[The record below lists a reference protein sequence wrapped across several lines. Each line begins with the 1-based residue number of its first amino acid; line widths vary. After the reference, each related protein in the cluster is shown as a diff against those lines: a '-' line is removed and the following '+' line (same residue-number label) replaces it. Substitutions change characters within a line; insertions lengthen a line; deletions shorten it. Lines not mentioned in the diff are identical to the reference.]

1 MQADAAA
8 VRNGPG
14 EGLPFR
20 LRGSVHTLVTLRLLE
35 PEDPQ
40 FVARLVEQIAYAPDF
55 YRDAPL
61 VLDVG
66 PVAARAP
73 IDLEAFCAALRAHR
87 LVPVGVQNASPPWL
101 EAARRAGL
109 AVFGEGGAAR
119 ETRARPQPR
128 QPRRGSGMV
137 VDRPVRGGEQVVA
150 AEGDLVVTAP
160 VGHGAEV
167 AAVGH
172 VHVYG
177 PLRGRA
183 FAGIEGDTSAMIF
196 VDRLHAELLCIA
208 GAYVVAEQID
218 PELVGCRVAVRL
230 AEGRLAIEP
239 LGRGS

>member
-1 MQADAAA
+1 VQADAAA
-8 VRNGPG
+8 VRNGAG
-14 EGLPFR
+14 GGLPFQI
-20 LRGSVHTLVTLRLLE
+20 RGSVHTLVTLRLLE
-35 PEDPQ
+35 PEDPR

-73 IDLEAFCAALRAHR
+73 IDLEALCAALRAHR
-87 LVPVGVQNASPPWL
+87 LVPVGVQNAPPPWQ

-109 AVFGEGGAAR
+109 AIFGEGGP
-119 ETRARPQPR
+119 ARPSRPQAPAAV
-128 QPRRGSGMV
+128 RRGAGMV
-137 VDRPVRGGEQVVA
+137 VDRPVRGGEQLVA
-150 AEGDLVVTAP
+150 AEGDLVVRAP

-172 VHVYG
+172 VHIYG

-196 VDRLHAELLCIA
+196 VDRLHAELLSIA
-208 GAYVVAEQID
+208 GIYVVAEEIA
-218 PELVGCRVAVRL
+218 PELLGRRVAVCL
-230 AEGRLAIEP
+230 LNGRLVIEP
-239 LGRGS
+239 LDRGS